1 MFDIPE
7 SEINYV
13 CVDEDVVKGTKQ
25 AIYRTLQ
32 KEGEENC
39 EHNVDEDAESFP
51 KDATSS
57 AWFFSQYKN

>member
-13 CVDEDVVKGTKQ
+13 CVDEDVVRGTKA

-32 KEGEENC
+32 KESEPDC
-39 EHNVDEDAESFP
+39 ESTADEDSVTFP

-57 AWFFSQYKN
+57 G

>member
-13 CVDEDVVKGTKQ
+13 CVDEDVVKGTKT

-32 KEGEENC
+32 KESDPDCENSADDDS
-39 EHNVDEDAESFP
+39 ETFP

-57 AWFFSQYKN
+57 G

>member
-1 MFDIPE
+1 MFDVPE

-13 CVDEDVVKGTKQ
+13 CVDEEVVNGTKS

-32 KEGEENC
+32 KNDEENC
-39 EHNVDEDAESFP
+39 ENSAEDDTESFP

-57 AWFFSQYKN
+57 G